1 MTTHTPSGDIPQPNR
16 LALIPVLA
24 VPLVLAGYGLSF
36 GALSAFDDR
45 RGSTG
50 VFVAASSMFACLLTL
65 ALLPMARRTVGTR
78 ASYAVALA
86 LAAQGLLPLMSAGV
100 KLADPLIASHW
111 RCGTGDVALVLIG
124 PMVAAG
130 AGVMAALVSRF
141 ALPRVGVRGAA
152 VLRGLST
159 LTLAGAL
166 VTVLIGAVTVA
177 RRPQAQAYLDA
188 LPEAGVLPAI
198 VTMPMA
204 APRIDDVGGTLVWRE
219 CSEHGCSVSLRAP
232 IHTSESLSWGQIN
245 VAPAALH
252 AQVDRRAN
260 LVILR
265 EEGENGRRVA
275 FDLRTKNPVDV
286 TWSSLADVVAPPINW
301 FACGALGLLLALA
314 VFARSGSQLRSLEA
328 WRSARPATLSDE
340 GTVRFD
346 EDLPAAKVQGI
357 SAVTAGPVLV
367 RGDTSAAHLREMS
380 TVPADSLRAGTLAEL
395 EAAISVTQ
403 SGRYVLA
410 ATVAGWMALPLALA
424 IRFISPR

>member
-1 MTTHTPSGDIPQPNR
+1 MTTHAPSGDLPQPNR

-36 GALSAFDDR
+36 AAMSALDDR
-45 RGSTG
+45 RGGAG
-50 VFVAASSMFACLLTL
+50 VFVAASSLLSCLLTL
-65 ALLPMARRTVGTR
+65 ALLPMARRAVATR

-86 LAAQGLLPLMSAGV
+86 LAAQGLLPLMSAMI
-100 KLADPLIASHW
+100 KLAAPLIASHW

-130 AGVMAALVSRF
+130 AGVVAALVSRL

-152 VLRGLST
+152 ALRGLST
-159 LTLAGAL
+159 LALAGAVAAVL
-166 VTVLIGAVTVA
+166 VGGVTVA

-198 VTMPMA
+198 VTMPAA
-204 APRIDDVGGTLVWRE
+204 APRIDDVAGTLVWRE
-219 CSEHGCSVSLRAP
+219 CDTAGCSVSLRAP
-232 IHTSESLSWGQIN
+232 VHTSESLNWGQIR
-245 VAPAALH
+245 VAPVALH
-252 AQVDRRAN
+252 VQVDRRAG
-260 LVILR
+260 LAIFR
-265 EEGENGRRVA
+265 EEGESGRSVA
-275 FDLRTKNPVDV
+275 FDLRTKSPVDV
-286 TWSSLADVVAPPINW
+286 TWSSLARVVAPPRMW
-301 FACGALGLLLALA
+301 LACGALGLLIALA

-340 GTVRFD
+340 GTVRFG

-357 SAVTAGPVLV
+357 SSVAAGPVLV

-380 TVPADSLRAGTLAEL
+380 TVPSDSLRAGTLAEL
-395 EAAISVTQ
+395 EAAISVTAA
-403 SGRYVLA
+403 GRYVLA